1 MLKVRRRT
9 GIAVALV
16 ILLVAVA
23 AGAFL
28 SFRPNS
34 ERRDTIVLVPGGD
47 TVAFQG
53 SRALPFEVKGNVTV
67 TIRGQWTAT
76 VPTAVTPYCSFSHL
90 PGWPESLPR
99 ILGGTID
106 SSAVYRTTLPSGG
119 SNYANGVGPKT
130 CFLLL
135 YSPVPDSMTAV
146 TDIAVTYT
154 YP

>member
-76 VPTAVTPYCSFSHL
+76 VPTAVTPDCSFSHWR
-90 PGWPESLPR
+90 GWPANLPR
-99 ILGGTID
+99 TLGGAID
-106 SSAVYRTTLPSGG
+106 YSAVFHTSLPSGG
-119 SNYANGVGPKT
+119 SNYANGVGPVT
-130 CFLLL
+130 CSLVL
-135 YSPVPDSMTAV
+135 YSPVPDSLTAV
-146 TDIAVTYT
+146 TDIVVTYT
-154 YP
+154 YS

>member
-23 AGAFL
+23 TGAFL

-76 VPTAVTPYCSFSHL
+76 VPTAVTPDCSFRHWR
-90 PGWPESLPR
+90 GWPANLPR
-99 ILGGTID
+99 ALGGTID
-106 SSAVYRTTLPSGG
+106 STAAYPTSLPSGG
-119 SNYANGVGPKT
+119 SHYPHRGGPET
-130 CFLLL
+130 RLLWP
-135 YSPVPDSMTAV
+135 SPPVPRFMHAAPRLALPS
-146 TDIAVTYT
+146 
-154 YP
+154 PPS